1 MVLSPLEVAIPRL
14 HQRPIATPWDSV
26 FKMAAALVAELTK
39 LVAEVK
45 TVLAATKAL
54 HAEAKTVKTASEKP
68 VKKVKSDEAK
78 TPRDSTPS
86 FMARNAYGK
95 VLRARYAERY
105 AADKAVSISHL
116 KTQKDLIDEDKA
128 TYDTFCGAFIAELE
142 TTGIP
147 ASRWKKDDEEYA
159 AFEDAFI
166 SNMGSSNAAPKKAAA
181 AAAAPPVKILA
192 KKAKTAPA
200 PPKTPEADE
209 SLLPLTVGGEDYLR
223 DSSSNHLWKVDEDG
237 AQGAFAGIY
246 QPGNKKEPIHF
257 CDSPS
262 E

>member
-1 MVLSPLEVAIPRL
+1 
-14 HQRPIATPWDSV
+14 
-26 FKMAAALVAELTK
+26 MAAALVAELTK

-54 HAEAKTVKTASEKP
+54 QAEVKTVKTVSEKP

-95 VLRARYAERY
+95 VLRVRYAERY
-105 AADKAVSISHL
+105 AADKAASISHL

-166 SNMGSSNAAPKKAAA
+166 SNMGSSNAAAPPKKAAS
-181 AAAAPPVKILA
+181 AAPPVKILA
-192 KKAKTAPA
+192 KKAKPAPA

-223 DSSSNHLWKVDEDG
+223 DTSSNHLWKVDEDG
-237 AQGAFAGIY
+237 AQGAFVGIY

>member
-1 MVLSPLEVAIPRL
+1 
-14 HQRPIATPWDSV
+14 
-26 FKMAAALVAELTK
+26 MAAALVAELTK

-54 HAEAKTVKTASEKP
+54 QAVVKAEKTVSEKP
-68 VKKVKSDEAK
+68 AKKVKSDAK
-78 TPRDSTPS
+78 VSRDSTPS

-95 VLRARYAERY
+95 VLRLRHAERY
-105 AADKAVSISHL
+105 AEDKAAGVKHL
-116 KTQKDLIDEDKA
+116 NTQSNLIHADKA

-166 SNMGSSNAAPKKAAA
+166 SNMGSSNAAAPPKKAAS
-181 AAAAPPVKILA
+181 AAPPVKILA
-192 KKAKTAPA
+192 KKAKPAPA
-200 PPKTPEADE
+200 PEADE

-237 AQGAFAGIY
+237 VQGAFVGIY

>member
-1 MVLSPLEVAIPRL
+1 
-14 HQRPIATPWDSV
+14 
-26 FKMAAALVAELTK
+26 MAAALVAELTK

-54 HAEAKTVKTASEKP
+54 QAVKTVSEKP
-68 VKKVKSDEAK
+68 AKKVKSDDAK
-78 TPRDSTPS
+78 VSRDSTPS

-95 VLRARYAERY
+95 VLRARYAGRY
-105 AADKAVSISHL
+105 AADKAASISHL

-166 SNMGSSNAAPKKAAA
+166 SNMGSSNAAAPPKKAV
-181 AAAAPPVKILA
+181 AAAPPVKILT
-192 KKAKTAPA
+192 KKAKPAPA
-200 PPKTPEADE
+200 PKTPRRTRAFFRSPWAARTTSATPPQTICGRLTRTACRAPSSAST
-209 SLLPLTVGGEDYLR
+209 SLVTRMSRSTSATRRPSR
-223 DSSSNHLWKVDEDG
+223 
-237 AQGAFAGIY
+237 
-246 QPGNKKEPIHF
+246 
-257 CDSPS
+257 DSPS